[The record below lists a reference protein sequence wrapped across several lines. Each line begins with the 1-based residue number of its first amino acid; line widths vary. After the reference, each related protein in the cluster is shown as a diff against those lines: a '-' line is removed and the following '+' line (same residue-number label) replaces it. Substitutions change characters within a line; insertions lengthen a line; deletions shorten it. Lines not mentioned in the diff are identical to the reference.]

1 MKRRFDQ
8 VGVTSGVFN
17 HNARVRYGG
26 PVQVVRPFKRVRVS
40 GGRIV
45 PTGQTTYVVP
55 ASLRSGARYVK
66 KGVDVNVSDAT
77 ITSDMST
84 SNSIYLINKLTTG
97 TGSWNRV
104 GRVVDMKS
112 VRVKLQITC
121 QWMISPFQGGGGG
134 MPPTAPVP
142 IESRHLRIA
151 LVYDRAPNGVMPM
164 KNQIFQYKE
173 YNGTETGDWN
183 GFLAYDNMER
193 FRVLRDEIYTFEPP
207 NMPFIVSYDTTN
219 NGQANYFTYP
229 PVRVEKCI
237 DIFQRFDL
245 RTNYKS
251 ENATPSISDISTGA
265 LYVIYLVEPPKDLN
279 GYAYS
284 PTITVSGVARL
295 RYVDQ

>member
-66 KGVDVNVSDAT
+66 KGVDVIVSDAT

-84 SNSIYLINKLTTG
+84 SGSIYLVNRVTTG

-104 GRVVDMKS
+104 GRVIDMKS

-121 QWMISPFQGGGGG
+121 QWMISPFIGGGGA

-142 IESRHLRIA
+142 IESRHLRVA
-151 LVYDRAPNGVMPM
+151 LVYDRAPNGVTPL

-173 YNGTETGDWN
+173 FNGTETGDWN

-193 FRVLRDEIYTFEPP
+193 FRILRDEIYTFEPP
-207 NMPFIVSYDTTN
+207 NIPFITSYNTSGDGKVTSYN
-219 NGQANYFTYP
+219 YP
-229 PVRVEKCI
+229 PVRTEKI
-237 DIFQRFDL
+237 VDLFQRFDL

-251 ENATPSISDISTGA
+251 ESQTPTIADISTGA
-265 LYVIYLVEPPKDLN
+265 LYVIYMVEPPKETS
-279 GYAYS
+279 GYSYS
-284 PTITVSGVARL
+284 PTITVAGVARL